1 MAHIIAISNQKGG
14 VGKTTT
20 AVALAVSLAENKKRV
35 LLIDSDPQSSA
46 SSGLNID
53 KKEGFYDFLSTS
65 DKNLMRFIQSTKWFD
80 LHVLPADP
88 RLSGLELEWASVER
102 PGFVLKE
109 KLQQLPYDFDYI
121 LVDCPP
127 SLGLLTVN
135 ALVAAR
141 YLLVPLQCE
150 YYALEGLSL
159 LLNSAC
165 SIKENLNSHL
175 SLIGILLTMFDSRNS
190 LSHKV
195 EEQVRKHFDDRVF
208 STKIPRN
215 VRLSEA
221 PSHGLP
227 ISVYDPRSTGA
238 LAYTTL
244 ALELMSKI
252 KKLELSKANE
262 LSDAIY

>member
-1 MAHIIAISNQKGG
+1 MGHIIAISNQKGG

-20 AVALAVSLAENKKRV
+20 SLSLAVSLAENQKKV

-46 SSGLNID
+46 SSGLNVD
-53 KKEGFYDFLSTS
+53 NKEGFYNFLTET
-65 DKNLMRFIQSTKWFD
+65 DKNPLSFIQRTKWFD

-88 RLSGLELEWASVER
+88 RLSGLELEWANVEK
-102 PGFVLKE
+102 PAFILKE
-109 KLQQLPYDFDYI
+109 RLGSLPYDFDYI
-121 LVDCPP
+121 IIDCPP

-135 ALVAAR
+135 ALVASK

-165 SIKENLNSHL
+165 SIKENLNPDL
-175 SLIGILLTMFDSRNS
+175 ALIGILLTMFDSRNS

-195 EEQVRKHFDDRVF
+195 EEQVRKHFEDRVF
-208 STKIPRN
+208 TTKIPRN

-227 ISVYDPRSTGA
+227 ISVYDPKSTGA
-238 LAYTTL
+238 LAYTQL
-244 ALELMSKI
+244 GLELL
-252 KKLELSKANE
+252 KKVKDLNNKPTE